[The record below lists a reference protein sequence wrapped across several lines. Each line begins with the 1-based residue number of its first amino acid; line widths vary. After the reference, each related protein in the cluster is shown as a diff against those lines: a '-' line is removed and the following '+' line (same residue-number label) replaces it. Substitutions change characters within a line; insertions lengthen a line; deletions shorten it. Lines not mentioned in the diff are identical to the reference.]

1 MAIRLIIDSASDI
14 LPEVAKERG
23 MVHLAQRV
31 RFGEREYLDGAELS
45 HSEFYQKLIESDEM
59 PSTSQIPPA
68 DFSEAF
74 ESVLKDGDI
83 PIAITMAS
91 KLSGTCQ
98 SARIAAAECSGDVYV
113 VDSENVAIGERI
125 LIERGLELID
135 QGLTAGEI
143 VDILNAEKKHI
154 RIMAMVDTL
163 EYLKKGGRLSGAA
176 ALVGGVL
183 AIKPVLAIENGE
195 LVVVGKARGSKKA
208 NNLLREMVEKA
219 GGIRFDRPF
228 ALAYSGLSDAMLK
241 KYIEDSAELYQ
252 GYGEPL
258 PIYTIGCA
266 IGAHA
271 GPGAVAVAFFEKA

>member
-14 LPEVAKERG
+14 LPEAAKASG

-31 RFGEREYLDGAELS
+31 RFGENEYLDGVELS
-45 HSEFYQKLIESDEM
+45 HSDFYRKLIESDEM
-59 PSTSQIPPA
+59 PGTSQIPPA
-68 DFSEAF
+68 DFADAF
-74 ESVLKDGDI
+74 ESVLKAGDT
-83 PIAITMAS
+83 PIAITMSS

-98 SARIAAAECSGDVYV
+98 SARIAAAECAGDAYV

-125 LIERGLELID
+125 LIQRGLELIG
-135 QGLTAGEI
+135 QGLPAGEI
-143 VDILNAEKKHI
+143 VDILNEEKKHI
-154 RIMAMVDTL
+154 RIMALVDTL

-176 ALVGGVL
+176 AMVGGVL

-195 LVVVGKARGSKKA
+195 VVVVGKARGSRKA
-208 NNLLREMVEKA
+208 NNLLREMIEKA

-228 ALAYSGLSDAMLK
+228 AMAYSGLSDAMLQ
-241 KYIEDSAELYQ
+241 KYIEDSAELYKGQ
-252 GYGEPL
+252 SEPM